1 MSTTE
6 SRTVVSRTEW
16 LAARKDLLAKEKALT
31 RARDAV
37 SAERRQLPW
46 VRVEKDYVF
55 DTPKGKNG
63 LADLFD
69 GRSQLIVYHFMWRRE
84 LGEGCVGCSFLSDH
98 IDGADLHL
106 SHHDVAIVAIS
117 RAPLSELEAY
127 KQRMGW
133 RFNWVSSYESDFN
146 FDYHV
151 SLSNEDIARGEVYY
165 NYEMIPASIEELSG
179 ISVFYKDENGNIF
192 HTYSSYGRG
201 NEEVLGAYMYLD
213 LTPKGRNENGPNH
226 NMTDWVRHHDKYGA
240 GGFVDRTGGYIASK
254 EAEPCCHSA
263 ETGGRPRRSLEM

>member
-1 MSTTE
+1 MTHSNME
-6 SRTVVSRTEW
+6 HRTVVSRTEW
-16 LAARKDLLAKEKALT
+16 LAVRKDLLAKEKALT
-31 RARDAV
+31 RARDAL

-46 VRVEKDYVF
+46 VKVEKEYVF
-55 DTPKGKNG
+55 NTPEGNEE

-69 GRSQLIVYHFMWRRE
+69 GRSQLIVYHFMWRGE

-106 SHHDVAIVAIS
+106 SHHDVTFVAIS
-117 RAPLSELEAY
+117 RAPLSDLEAY
-127 KQRMGW
+127 KKRMGW
-133 RFNWVSSYESDFN
+133 RFKWVSSHGSNFN

-151 SLSNEDIARGEVYY
+151 SLTEEDLAKGEVYY
-165 NYEMIPASIEELSG
+165 NYEVIPASIEELSG
-179 ISVFYKDENGNIF
+179 ISVFYKDENGDIF

-226 NMTDWVRHHDKYGA
+226 NMTDWVRHHDRYGA
-240 GGFVDRTGGYIASK
+240 AGFVDRTGGYIAPK
-254 EAEPCCHSA
+254 EAAPCCHPA
-263 ETGGRPRRSLEM
+263 EAAGKIEKIA